1 MRLYEIP
8 EALRVVI
15 AEIEDHGGEIT
26 PELEARLDGLTYEFE
41 RKAEY
46 LALLA
51 KEASALA
58 EAVKVE
64 EERLVA
70 LRKKYQNRSERIKE
84 YVLSSMQRAGISKIE
99 GDLASPAV
107 QKNSVPRVDVT
118 IDPLL
123 LPEGFRRVRV
133 EADSTALRKAAD
145 AGEELPDG
153 VTLSYGYHLR
163 IR

>member
-8 EALRVVI
+8 EAMRVI
-15 AEIEDHGGEIT
+15 LAEIEDHGGEIT
-26 PELEARLDGLTYEFE
+26 PELEARFDGLNYEFN

-46 LALLA
+46 IALLS
-51 KEASALA
+51 KEAAALA
-58 EAVKVE
+58 EGVKIE

-70 LRKKYQNRSERIKE
+70 LRKRYQNRSDRLKE
-84 YVLSSMQRAGISKIE
+84 YLLASMQRAGIEKVD

-107 QKNSVPRVDVT
+107 QRNSVPRVEVT

-123 LPEGFRRVRV
+123 LPEPYRRVRV
-133 EADSTALRKAAD
+133 EADSAALRKAAD